1 MLLPVEVSAEALL
14 SNISGAAGETLSNLK
29 LFDVYQ
35 GEGID
40 PTRKSIAV
48 GLTFQALSRT
58 LTYSEVSDSVDR
70 IVASLTDGLG
80 ASLRN

>member
-1 MLLPVEVSAEALL
+1 MLVPLEVTAKALTDCISEASDDSLV
-14 SNISGAAGETLSNLK
+14 NLK

-48 GLTFQALSRT
+48 GLTFQAPSRT
-58 LTYSEVSDSVDR
+58 LTDSEVSDSVDR
-70 IVASLTDGLG
+70 IVASLIDGLG